1 MNDLKQAAQQALDAL
16 EGWRNYGNWVWPESA
31 LDQATRNTT
40 EAITALKAALAAP
53 QPEPVAFMWQHSETG
68 FVNFLTL
75 FDTQIIGAKWFCV
88 GPVYLHPP
96 QRQPLT
102 LDQVSMIWSRVYPA
116 QPLSQNV
123 LNLVREVETM
133 HGIGGDK

>member
-53 QPEPVAFMWQHSETG
+53 QPEPVAYYDSQKEKIIWARRTRYSEPLVTD
-68 FVNFLTL
+68 LPIL
-75 FDTQIIGAKWFCV
+75 
-88 GPVYLHPP
+88 PLYLHPP

-102 LDQVSMIWSRVYPA
+102 DEEINAHGALAVADDGS
-116 QPLSQNV
+116 LT
-123 LNLVREVETM
+123 VRDFVRAIEKA